1 MTDLGK
7 MGRSG
12 QGSQSLEVGAGGQS
26 LPLAYRGLSKSAL
39 VLRTLRQ
46 HQPSILL
53 SLSFR

>member
-12 QGSQSLEVGAGGQS
+12 QGSQSLEAGAGGQS

-39 VLRTLRQ
+39 VLQTLRQ